1 MLRYFT
7 IENWKSFGD
16 IATLDMVATREQRD
30 HETLARTVRPSARI
44 LPVAALFGANAAG
57 KSSLIEA
64 LAALK
69 DIIVNDR
76 PDNAALSIIPCRF
89 AGRDDPTTFEIEF
102 VTTPGDLV
110 YRYTLQA
117 TKRRIIRESL
127 IRVRATVETIVFER
141 SQNEETVLADV
152 VFRNNDVVKF
162 VDTVEANETLLR
174 RIGARFPDL
183 PEAQDVVRAFNWFR
197 RTLQIVTPN
206 SRHRYLPIEI
216 KADEVFREAMNQKL
230 TTADTGIVRVDF
242 EELGLNQLELD
253 PGEREEFRDALLK
266 QGGSVAFNRSNG
278 NIDLLSVRG
287 DDLIAERVV
296 AVHEN
301 AEGEEYSLTLAEESD
316 GTVRYFDLLPM
327 VMELDSPTDSVV
339 YVVDELDRSMHVLLL
354 REIVESFL
362 DTRTKDTRSQLIF
375 STHVA
380 SLLHSNLLRRDE
392 IWFAQKSSLTNS
404 SKLVRV
410 SDLSSKGIRDST
422 DLFSA
427 FIAGQL
433 PGTPKYNAW

>member
-16 IATLDMVATREQRD
+16 VATLDMVATREQRD
-30 HETLARTVRPSARI
+30 HETLARTARPSARI

-64 LAALK
+64 LASLK
-69 DIIVNDR
+69 DIIVKDR
-76 PDNAALSIIPCRF
+76 PDNAALPVIPCRF
-89 AGRDDPTTFEIEF
+89 AGRDDPTTFEVEF
-102 VTTPGDLV
+102 VTVPGDLV
-110 YRYTLQA
+110 YRYSLQA

-127 IRVRATVETIVFER
+127 IRVRATVETTVFAR
-141 SQNEETVLADV
+141 LPNEETVLADA

-162 VDTVEANETLLR
+162 VDTVEDNETLLR
-174 RIGARFPDL
+174 RIGARFAGL
-183 PEAQDVVRAFNWFR
+183 PEVEDITRSFNWFR
-197 RTLQIVTPN
+197 RTLQIVTPD

-216 KADEVFREAMNQKL
+216 KADEVFRDAMNQKL

-253 PGEREEFRDALLK
+253 PEEYEEFRDALLRE
-266 QGGSVAFNRSNG
+266 GGSVAFNRSNG

-301 AEGEEYSLTLAEESD
+301 TEGEEYSLMLAEESD